1 MKKIVVFFLLMFCL
15 VMCLSAQTSRDTVVF
30 VYSKSDTIM
39 LNKSNSDITV
49 WTYVSN
55 NGDGGFARST
65 TVKILLADTLCQK
78 LNQMEISKFVLK
90 MNSLELRFDKFKRL
104 DSECV
109 YWLSDR
115 DNGVRWSSLRYKYGD
130 Y

>member
-1 MKKIVVFFLLMFCL
+1 
-15 VMCLSAQTSRDTVVF
+15 MCLSAQTSRDTVVF

-49 WTYVSN
+49 WTSVSN

-65 TVKILLADTLCQK
+65 TVQILPADALCQK

-90 MNSLELRFDKFKRL
+90 MNSLELMFDKFKRL

>member
-15 VMCLSAQTSRDTVVF
+15 IMCLSAQTSRDTVVF

-55 NGDGGFARST
+55 NGDGGFARSVVPKVESDGNLQVC
-65 TVKILLADTLCQK
+65 VKNEFFRI
-78 LNQMEISKFVLK
+78 EV
-90 MNSLELRFDKFKRL
+90 
-104 DSECV
+104 
-109 YWLSDR
+109 
-115 DNGVRWSSLRYKYGD
+115 
-130 Y
+130 